1 MKNIHILPTEKLSRL
16 VKIYNDANKE
26 NFTLKLDIKVNDYFK
41 EYLNI
46 CITNDEEIKDGNW
59 CLDKLNQR
67 WKLENKSLIFFDSQG
82 IKRFSTDNIL
92 GHECKKIILTTDQ
105 DLIEDGVQPIDDDFL
120 EWFIKNKSCVKV
132 DIESRELIASHRDYY
147 YKIIISKEKTKQETL
162 EEVTEIWLDKYSERF
177 DITKSRHLPFSFSN
191 RNELEKL
198 INEVLTWQKEIS
210 KENMWESYKAA
221 NTIFIDKIA
230 LRKEFE
236 LWFEN
241 FNKK

>member
-1 MKNIHILPTEKLSRL
+1 MMKN
-16 VKIYNDANKE
+16 KE
-26 NFTLKLDIKVNDYFK
+26 TL
-41 EYLNI
+41 
-46 CITNDEEIKDGNW
+46 
-59 CLDKLNQR
+59 
-67 WKLENKSLIFFDSQG
+67 
-82 IKRFSTDNIL
+82 
-92 GHECKKIILTTDQ
+92 
-105 DLIEDGVQPIDDDFL
+105 EDGFCNNCNNDV
-120 EWFIKNKSCVKV
+120 CCC
-132 DIESRELIASHRDYY
+132 
-147 YKIIISKEKTKQETL
+147 IIRTQETL